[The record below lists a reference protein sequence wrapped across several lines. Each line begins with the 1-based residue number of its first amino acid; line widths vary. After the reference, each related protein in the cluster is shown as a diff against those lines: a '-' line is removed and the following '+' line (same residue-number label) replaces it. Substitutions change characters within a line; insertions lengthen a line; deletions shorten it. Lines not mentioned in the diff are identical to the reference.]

1 MLSYSDLC
9 KELYSNNIRNEQII
23 EDVIKEYDSKK
34 NILLLTERNEHIEL
48 LYNLLQDK
56 CQNIFKINGTSKSKE
71 KKIFSENIKSVEN
84 GFIIISTGK
93 YLGEGF
99 DLPSLDTLFL
109 TMPFK
114 WKGLLSQYVGRIQ
127 REFEGKNKVTVYDYV
142 DIKFGKFS
150 HQFQLRLKEYKKE
163 EFKIEENDEKTNLLF
178 SYNNY
183 KHQLQ
188 NDLENANSV
197 IFMFNYFNENI
208 LNNLIEMN
216 GNIKIITDCELDKKL
231 NITNEHSDL
240 NVIII
245 DNRIIWYGS
254 INPFAYAS
262 KEDTILRIDD
272 IEYVKEILNF

>member
-1 MLSYSDLC
+1 
-9 KELYSNNIRNEQII
+9 
-23 EDVIKEYDSKK
+23 
-34 NILLLTERNEHIEL
+34 
-48 LYNLLQDK
+48 
-56 CQNIFKINGTSKSKE
+56 
-71 KKIFSENIKSVEN
+71 
-84 GFIIISTGK
+84 
-93 YLGEGF
+93 
-99 DLPSLDTLFL
+99 
-109 TMPFK
+109 MPFK

-142 DIKFGKFS
+142 DIKCGKFS

-231 NITNEHSDL
+231 NITNAHSDL

-272 IEYVKEILNF
+272 IQYVKEILNF